1 MNQHAL
7 LLSYKNIFYMTGIK
21 DRKHTLVQMINDRE
35 TVKYFFI
42 ALNNQIVFIK
52 ILQQIAV
59 RDEHT

>member
-1 MNQHAL
+1 
-7 LLSYKNIFYMTGIK
+7 MTGIK
-21 DRKHTLVQMINDRE
+21 DRKHTLVQMTNDRE
-35 TVKYFFI
+35 TVKYFFFI